1 MRDLILKI
9 RQSLSARLSLCV
21 VGFAAIFF
29 VVALLVMFRYA
40 RTAVKEEA
48 LAKSEAALD
57 GMIQR
62 IDNRLRDVEQAS
74 VNMHWNVEHHLHEP
88 AVLQKLTRKMLD
100 CNPSV
105 VGCAIALDPSFCEDK
120 DCQGVILFLFPT
132 ILAID
137 LIQNR
142 NGTPYLFLWESLVG
156 VILP

>member
-1 MRDLILKI
+1 MRDLILTI
-9 RQSLSARLSLCV
+9 RQSLSARFSLCV

-40 RTAVKEEA
+40 RTAVKTEA

-88 AVLQKLTRKMLD
+88 AVLQKLTRKMMD
-100 CNPSV
+100 NNPSV

-120 DCQGVILFLFPT
+120 DCQTMFCSFRGRDSISISDHFG
-132 ILAID
+132 
-137 LIQNR
+137 NR
-142 NGTPYLFLWESLVG
+142 PYTEQEWYTVPFSKG
-156 VILP
+156 R